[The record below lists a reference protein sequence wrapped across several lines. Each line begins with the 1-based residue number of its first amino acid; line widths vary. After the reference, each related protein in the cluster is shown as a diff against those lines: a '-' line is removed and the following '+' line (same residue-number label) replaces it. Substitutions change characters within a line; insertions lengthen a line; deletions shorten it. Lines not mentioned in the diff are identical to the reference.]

1 MKIGMKNP
9 DFINKYLKEM
19 QEIIKNLSK
28 DDIDKVVEILFEAW
42 KNEKQIFTMGNG
54 GSASTAT
61 HLAADLSKTTI
72 VEGKK
77 RFRAFCLND
86 NIPLVSAWTNDSG
99 FDNIFKGQ
107 LENVIHAGDV
117 VIGISVH
124 GGSGWSANLIK
135 AIEYAKSKKAMTI
148 GLAGFDGGLMKKIC
162 DACIVVPMEST
173 PHVESFHVVLQHLI
187 IFCLKEKIRNHE
199 E

>member
-1 MKIGMKNP
+1 MKNQE
-9 DFINKYLKEM
+9 FIDKYFMEM
-19 QEIIKNLSK
+19 EEIIRNLPK
-28 DDIDKVVEILFEAW
+28 EDINNVVDIIFDAW

-72 VEGKK
+72 VQGKK
-77 RFRAFCLND
+77 RFKAFALTD

-99 FDNIFKGQ
+99 FDEIFKGQ
-107 LENVIHAGDV
+107 LENVIQSGDV

-124 GGSGWSANLIK
+124 GGKGWSANLIK
-135 AIEYAKSKKAMTI
+135 AIEYAKSKGAKTI
-148 GLAGFDGGLMKKIC
+148 GMAGFDGGIMKKIC
-162 DACIVVPMEST
+162 DACIVVPIDST

-187 IFCLKEKIRNHE
+187 IFYLKEKISNDE
-199 E
+199 K

>member
-1 MKIGMKNP
+1 MENLN
-9 DFINKYLKEM
+9 FIDKYFGEM
-19 QEIIKNLSK
+19 HGIIKNIPK
-28 DDIDKVVEILFEAW
+28 EDIDKAIEILFEAW
-42 KNEKQIFTMGNG
+42 KDGKQIFTMGNG

-77 RFRAFCLND
+77 RFRAFGLTD
-86 NIPLVSAWTNDSG
+86 NTPLVSAWTNDHG
-99 FDNIFKGQ
+99 FEEIFRGQ
-107 LENVIHAGDV
+107 LENAVQPGDV

-135 AIEYAKSKKAMTI
+135 AIEYAKSRNAKTI
-148 GLAGFDGGLMKKIC
+148 GLAGFDGGIMKNIC
-162 DACIVVPMEST
+162 DACIVVPIEST

-187 IFCLKEKIRNHE
+187 VFCLKEKIGNYE
-199 E
+199 S